1 MNILPSTPISKILP
15 LKTHDIATK
24 SPVKGKIS
32 THGTTND
39 SSAILISPKKVTSTV
54 VRIVLSTEIKKSV
67 LNNLRPSLSRKAIS
81 SASTPGSIS
90 TLEKVQAAIAVD
102 SVKTRGPYSEKA
114 TVAIN
119 YTTPI
124 LRSSH
129 SRPSGKNQTTPAL
142 FSALLNN
149 ATRGTVQTA
158 AQSLGGNYTASNK
171 YDMTGSIAKPNLSR
185 SEVSV

>member
-1 MNILPSTPISKILP
+1 M
-15 LKTHDIATK
+15 
-24 SPVKGKIS
+24 
-32 THGTTND
+32 
-39 SSAILISPKKVTSTV
+39 STV
-54 VRIVLSTEIKKSV
+54 VRIVLSTEIEKSV
-67 LNNLRPSLSRKAIS
+67 NNLRPSLSRKAIS
-81 SASTPGSIS
+81 SASTSGPIS
-90 TLEKVQAAIAVD
+90 TLEKVQAAIAVN
-102 SVKTRGPYSEKA
+102 SVKTREPYSEKA

-142 FSALLNN
+142 FS
-149 ATRGTVQTA
+149 RTA

>member
-1 MNILPSTPISKILP
+1 MP

-142 FSALLNN
+142 FS
-149 ATRGTVQTA
+149 RTA

>member
-24 SPVKGKIS
+24 SSVKGKIS

-54 VRIVLSTEIKKSV
+54 RIVLSTEIKKSV
-67 LNNLRPSLSRKAIS
+67 LKKLRPSLSRKAIS

-90 TLEKVQAAIAVD
+90 TLEKVQAAIAVN
-102 SVKTRGPYSEKA
+102 SVKTREPYSEKA

-142 FSALLNN
+142 FS
-149 ATRGTVQTA
+149 RTA

-171 YDMTGSIAKPNLSR
+171 YDMTGSIAKPNSSR

>member
-1 MNILPSTPISKILP
+1 M
-15 LKTHDIATK
+15 
-24 SPVKGKIS
+24 
-32 THGTTND
+32 
-39 SSAILISPKKVTSTV
+39 STV
-54 VRIVLSTEIKKSV
+54 VRIVLSTEIEKSV
-67 LNNLRPSLSRKAIS
+67 NNLRPSLSRKAIS

-149 ATRGTVQTA
+149 ALFSRTA

-171 YDMTGSIAKPNLSR
+171 YDMTGSIAKPNSSR